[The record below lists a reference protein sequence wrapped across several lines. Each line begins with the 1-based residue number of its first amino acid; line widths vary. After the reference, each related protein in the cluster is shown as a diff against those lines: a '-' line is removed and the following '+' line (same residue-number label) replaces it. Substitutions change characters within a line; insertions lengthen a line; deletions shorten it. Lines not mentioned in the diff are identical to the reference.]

1 MKNKKEIEENRKTI
15 TIGEAVDK
23 KVKESLDTYKYLK
36 NCDDKELVR
45 MAYDLALHDIMCEKI
60 ISRMAY
66 DRLVEELGVKK

>member
-1 MKNKKEIEENRKTI
+1 MENKKEIEENRKTI

-45 MAYDLALHDIMCEKI
+45 MAYDKFYPHPFQKM
-60 ISRMAY
+60 
-66 DRLVEELGVKK
+66 VKCQCRNCGRILDF